1 MAIMHPE
8 DIENYK
14 YTGSEKEMYDQ
25 LKSQLPDKMHVFYS
39 IRWFETK
46 DGVRVDS
53 ESDFLVFD
61 PSFGFITIE
70 VKGGIGL
77 DVSPDNT
84 NWVLHEIVDGE
95 LSHRELHRSPYLQSE
110 ESMRHFTNY
119 FREEFAHAFRGA
131 YGFAVAFPF
140 YYADKIISDRNP
152 KEVTIDKG
160 DMNSLKDKINSIFH
174 YWKKRR
180 NLSVP
185 FSGEERKRFISLI
198 NKRISLSAAAGALI
212 DIKKK
217 QFEKINM
224 VQDNILDALC
234 NYPDLQFVGGAGTG
248 KTYIGVKKAMKD
260 SNKNCKVL
268 ITCVSETLSAYINT
282 VLLNE
287 NSSIICK
294 SFSELLIGM
303 RGQEAYNKS
312 ISQELDYLDIIGQV
326 KDDEKYD
333 SIIVDEAQDFDED
346 MGLCIASLLKDN
358 HKTFYV
364 FFDEN
369 QNLYNRDFGTAF
381 GFNSLPIV
389 LRYNIRNTGRI
400 YDYATKTT
408 NLGKETIS
416 NELVGVEP
424 DISNFNSE
432 KQALNKIEGI
442 VNKLTIKEYVPVKSI
457 VLLSNVP
464 YEQSVFRNQS
474 ELGQYKI
481 DKSQK
486 ADKIISDDLHYYEIN
501 NFKGL
506 ESDVVIFVCHK
517 KDKEEDNNQCE
528 RYVALTRA
536 RYFLYIVNIITK

>member
-25 LKSQLPDKMHVFYS
+25 LKSQLPDKYHVFYS
-39 IRWFETK
+39 IRWFETR

-84 NWVLHEIVDGE
+84 QWTLHEIVEGE
-95 LSHRELHRSPYLQSE
+95 LSHRELHRSPYIQAE
-110 ESMRHFTNY
+110 ESMRHFYNY

-140 YYADKIISDRNP
+140 YYADKIVSDRNP

-160 DMNSLKDKINSIFH
+160 DMNSLKEKINSIFH
-174 YWKKRR
+174 YWKKKR
-180 NLSVP
+180 NLIVP
-185 FSGEERKRFISLI
+185 FSGEERKRFVSLI

-234 NYPDLQFVGGAGTG
+234 NYTDLQFVGGAGTG
-248 KTYIGVKKAMKD
+248 KTYIGAKKAIKD
-260 SNKNCKVL
+260 SEKNYKVL
-268 ITCVSETLSAYINT
+268 VTCVSDTLSAYINT
-282 VLLNE
+282 
-287 NSSIICK
+287 IILKDNTSVHCK
-294 SFSELLIGM
+294 SFSELLIEM
-303 RGQEAYNKS
+303 RGEDTYNKS
-312 ISQELDYLDIIGQV
+312 ISEGYGYLDIIGQV
-326 KDDEKYD
+326 EDNEKYD

-364 FFDEN
+364 FYDEN
-369 QNLYNRDFGTAF
+369 QNLYDRNFGTAF
-381 GFNSLPIV
+381 GFNTLPIV

-432 KQALNKIEGI
+432 RQALNKIEGI
-442 VNKLTIKEYVPVKSI
+442 VNKLTLKEYVPVNSI

-464 YEQSVFRNQS
+464 YEQSVFRNQTD
-474 ELGQYKI
+474 LGAYMI

-486 ADKIISDDLHYYEIN
+486 ANTINSNDLHYYEIN

-506 ESDVVIFVCHK
+506 ESDVVIFICHLK
-517 KDKEEDNNQCE
+517 NDQSDDNQCE
-528 RYVALTRA
+528 KYVALTRA
-536 RYFLYIVNIITK
+536 RYYLYIVNVTTK